1 MQNENKPTPRGGGVT
16 PSLLFVSC
24 HLYIVPAP
32 PQVYTKVEAVSF
44 ILKVLHELLKAHS
57 VCRDN

>member
-1 MQNENKPTPRGGGVT
+1 MRGRGVT
-16 PSLLFVSC
+16 PSSLFVSC
-24 HLYIVPAP
+24 HLYIVLAP

-57 VCRDN
+57 VSRDN